1 LNDVRTSL
9 FTSHTSL
16 TRYLYIMTLAFS
28 NLMRRTTLYVYDDK
42 IYQRMQAVAKIQG
55 KSVLKFIWDELINTM
70 ERNYSEGTLAQ
81 YIYNGKIPNPPNV
94 KDSIDNQRAKFV
106 TMSLDSLKDYEKD
119 LLRHIKI
126 FKNELRGKKNE

>member
-1 LNDVRTSL
+1 
-9 FTSHTSL
+9 
-16 TRYLYIMTLAFS
+16 
-28 NLMRRTTLYVYDDK
+28 MRRTTLYIYDDK

-70 ERNYSEGTLAQ
+70 EKNYSEGTLAQ

-94 KDSIDNQRAKFV
+94 KDSIENQRAKFV
-106 TMSLDSLKDYEKD
+106 TMSLDSLKEYEKD